1 MPQYPDFI
9 IGSMRLGSWGKN
21 LSKAEL
27 KSFVDRCLELGLN
40 HFDHAD
46 IYGGYTTESWFGDLI
61 KSSSNYQKAIQI
73 TTKCGIGYIADQHSE
88 HYVKHYN
95 LSKDHIIAS
104 AEQSLKNL
112 GVEQIHSFLLHRP
125 DYLLDPEAVALAFE
139 HLLSSG
145 KVKHIGLSNFSYEQ
159 SVLLHQLQPLDVL
172 QLEISAMQP
181 DLFSTAIPGFCQ
193 LENIALSSWSPL
205 GGGSIFSP
213 RPDEKC
219 QRILKVLQALQGKYN
234 SDIDNLLLAWLR
246 THPAQIIPITG
257 TAKIERI
264 EAYMTRGKFQLDRQD
279 WYLVLQAARGE
290 KVA

>member
-61 KSSSNYQKAIQI
+61 KSDSNYQKAIQI
-73 TTKCGIGYIADQHSE
+73 TTKCGIGYIADQHPE

-219 QRILKVLQALQGKYN
+219 QRILRVLQALQGKYN